1 MMYFS
6 PQEVDFHSKIL
17 AGLVYFQIF
26 HCLPEIPK
34 DKC

>member
-1 MMYFS
+1 MYFF

-17 AGLVYFQIF
+17 AGLVYCQIF

-34 DKC
+34 DKY